1 MHTEVFDNIDLL
13 VNMADSELNIDEA
26 NTELINVNNLIEQ
39 KKKDILDL
47 KSLIDDSRYINE
59 ANKLV
64 DKNIE
69 ISLKNKI
76 NRLNR
81 KLKELNNSNLD
92 IKNKEKT
99 IYQDITNLKELINN
113 SNEYISTLNIDSNI
127 GIHNI
132 ILKEEKNRDE
142 LTKSLKDKEELYNN
156 ILNELELNNQASLE
170 ITSKLETLNTRL
182 DDVIDSLNN
191 PNTYIDQDLKAEDDN
206 KLNTLNKEL
215 DDLEKRKLELLTNAS
230 LIASDAKEFIIKED
244 INNALK
250 KIKELVTIV
259 KSKPYMDET
268 NLNILEEELD
278 KKESYRNELV
288 TTIDTKDYEESDN
301 YLLNIR
307 IDYLNKINDI
317 NNNKINE
324 YDNLIKSVEEI
335 INNELSFKI
344 NEIEESILKLED
356 NISKYR
362 ELIKDKN
369 NKDKANLENVLSKK
383 EKQRVILND
392 LLKDYKNEMLNKIKE
407 IKNLKE
413 NKTNLEKETNDNL
426 NELAKLNKLVLIDSK
441 VKDLL
446 LEEEDKAKLTKV
458 NEEIKSLKNRLKY
471 TRSADEIYD
480 EIDMALN
487 TSKKIDNI
495 IKENNEILDIE
506 PVKLKVVDVLPVGGQ
521 DGA

>member
-127 GIHNI
+127 GIHDI